1 MLTRQLHR
9 TAMKEG
15 RLPQCL
21 YVGADNT
28 PKETKNSTCV
38 CWAIWLLATLH
49 NGTELK
55 AVEFQYPL
63 VGHTHG
69 SLDRFFSRLI
79 TSLRGRTYFTMDEMA
94 TISSQSLKAFAMNWS
109 HHGSSYDF
117 THLRTLYG
125 IELHRYQNVHSL
137 RLYVDNMGIWVK
149 WRQYVSDE
157 SWSTPRLLVEY
168 DRVAVFAT
176 AKPPLVK
183 HEFDEQSKA
192 KHLNFLDKL
201 EAWAFVA
208 MIRDFYS
215 FLSDLGLRKPHWQ
228 HRAKSQGSNF
238 VNCGLIWMDQML
250 AHLWKLDDK
259 LLLRHVRSLVGWVHS
274 YALRRL

>member
-1 MLTRQLHR
+1 
-9 TAMKEG
+9 
-15 RLPQCL
+15 
-21 YVGADNT
+21 
-28 PKETKNSTCV
+28 
-38 CWAIWLLATLH
+38 
-49 NGTELK
+49 
-55 AVEFQYPL
+55 
-63 VGHTHG
+63 
-69 SLDRFFSRLI
+69 
-79 TSLRGRTYFTMDEMA
+79 MDEMA

-125 IELHRYQNVHSL
+125 IELHRYRNVHSL

-208 MIRDFYS
+208 MIRAFY
-215 FLSDLGLRKPHWQ
+215 
-228 HRAKSQGSNF
+228 
-238 VNCGLIWMDQML
+238 
-250 AHLWKLDDK
+250 
-259 LLLRHVRSLVGWVHS
+259 
-274 YALRRL
+274 